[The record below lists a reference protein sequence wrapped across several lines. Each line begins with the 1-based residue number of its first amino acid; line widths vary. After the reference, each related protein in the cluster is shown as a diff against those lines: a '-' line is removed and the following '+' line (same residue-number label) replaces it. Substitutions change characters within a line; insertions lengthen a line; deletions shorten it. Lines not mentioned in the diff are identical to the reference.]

1 MTVMNA
7 TTQQPGNLL
16 TIGELSK
23 RTGITTHTLRIWEKR
38 HGAPQAIRLP
48 SGHRRYP
55 QAEVE
60 RLKTVAQALKLGF
73 RAGKVVGGTPEELNR
88 LLGLETSDSSRVPS
102 SIVNDDSILLNQWIQ
117 WIADYDEENLE
128 MSLHYQW
135 GQRGP
140 LEFVIRLA
148 APLVHRIGQEW
159 QDAHLSVA
167 QEHFATGILNNFLAS
182 RWRKQNDRKDGST
195 VVLTTL
201 PGESH
206 LLGLQ
211 MCATVISVTD
221 WKIISLG
228 LDVPEEDIITT
239 VERLKAPLLCVSV
252 SEWYTASQ
260 AKPILWRLRKRL
272 GKHTEIIAGGGGAP
286 QNLDGIEV
294 ISGFNEFYQ
303 QLTDNFNS

>member
-1 MTVMNA
+1 MMVTIK
-7 TTQQPGNLL
+7 QPGNLL

-23 RTGITTHTLRIWEKR
+23 KTGIATHTLRMWEKR
-38 HGAPQAIRLP
+38 HGAPKAIRLP

-55 QAEVE
+55 LEEVE

-102 SIVNDDSILLNQWIQ
+102 SIPINDSDILNQCIDWITQ
-117 WIADYDEENLE
+117 YDEESFE
-128 MSLHYQW
+128 MEMHRQW

-148 APLVHRIGQEW
+148 APLVTRMGQEW
-159 QDAHLSVA
+159 HNGNLSVA
-167 QEHFATGILNNFLAS
+167 HEHFATGILNNFLAS
-182 RWRKQNDRKDGST
+182 RWRKQNQRKDGPT
-195 VVLTTL
+195 VILSTL

-206 LLGLQ
+206 ILGLQ

-221 WKIISLG
+221 WKIVSLD
-228 LDVPEEDIITT
+228 LDVPEEEIVAT
-239 VERLKAPLLCVSV
+239 VERCESSLLCVSV

-260 AKPILWRLRKRL
+260 AKPILWRLRKQL
-272 GKHTEIIAGGGGAP
+272 GQHTEILVGGGGTP
-286 QNLDGIEV
+286 QNLDGINV
-294 ISGFNEFYQ
+294 ISDFNKFYQ
-303 QLTDNFNS
+303 QLTYNLNS

>member
-1 MTVMNA
+1 
-7 TTQQPGNLL
+7 
-16 TIGELSK
+16 
-23 RTGITTHTLRIWEKR
+23 
-38 HGAPQAIRLP
+38 
-48 SGHRRYP
+48 
-55 QAEVE
+55 VE

-102 SIVNDDSILLNQWIQ
+102 SIKNDDSVLLNQWIQ
-117 WIADYDEENLE
+117 WIIEYDEENLE
-128 MSLHYQW
+128 LDMHRQW
-135 GQRGP
+135 SQRGP
-140 LEFVIRLA
+140 MEFVIHLA
-148 APLVHRIGQEW
+148 APLVHRIGSEW
-159 QDAHLSVA
+159 QDGHLSVA
-167 QEHFATGILNNFLAS
+167 QEHFGTGILNNFLAS
-182 RWRKQNDRKDGST
+182 RWRRQNNRKDGPT

-228 LDVPEEDIITT
+228 LDVPEEEIIAT
-239 VERLKAPLLCVSV
+239 VERLQAPLLCVSV
-252 SEWYTASQ
+252 SELYTASQ
-260 AKPILWRLRKRL
+260 AKPILWRMQKRL

-294 ISGFNEFYQ
+294 ISDFKDFYK
-303 QLTDNFNS
+303 QLTNKLKS